1 MAEPFVGRGAELAV
15 LDRQLERVANGHGGF
30 VLLAGPAGSGKSALA
45 RHFAATRQARSI
57 FVSGDA
63 DETALSGGLCEQIAR
78 RLAGP
83 QALTLRDLLKSQ
95 PADALYLGSAL
106 LDALRA
112 QLGEYPL
119 AVVVD
124 DAQWGDELSLK
135 SISFAARRLASDP
148 VLCIAITSS
157 ADVGAL
163 PPGLVRLAV
172 DRGSRLDLSG
182 LTRDDVMALAR
193 QSGAGRLP
201 SRAAQRLRDHTDGLP
216 VYVCELLHDL
226 PASVLRAPG
235 TILPA
240 PRSLTDLIAARLAAC
255 REDTE
260 RLVVAAAVLGSGCTL
275 ADAAALARLT
285 DPLAALAEATSRHL
299 LAERENLD
307 GQLCEFPH
315 EIVRAAVYRGVAVDR
330 RASLHQDAV
339 ALRPGSAGLTHRVA
353 GRRGTDESLARD
365 LVAQARADL
374 AAGLAREAA
383 GHLLASIQV
392 TGPGPARDARLV
404 SAVQILADLGDAA
417 AASSYAGQIIHMPE
431 SVDRTAVLARLAVLA
446 GDSGRGAELLAA
458 AWQVAGPEDGR
469 SGHALAATAC
479 ELALLLLRQR
489 RGTDALCWAER
500 AAAAAPSGL
509 IRACSKV
516 VAATCLAMGGRLDLG
531 RALLEA
537 ELAGGLQ
544 GPGAALTRA
553 GLATLLVWDDEL
565 DAACS
570 SVSAALE
577 QAAVTRL
584 PLAHVLEAR
593 LLEVTLR
600 VRRGSFDEAI
610 SAAEQLVS
618 LAEDL
623 DQGWILSRAYAAAVV
638 PYAVR
643 GQWQRAARHIEAAVD
658 AARGTNSAALDLV
671 SARVSLAFA
680 RDDLDGIIAAAEPLT
695 ADLALIGELEP
706 ALLGFWPLFVQAL
719 VRAGRTDEAE
729 QALLPFERLATTRS
743 RRSAVGIAARAR
755 AVIEAA
761 RQHHDLA
768 RDWFL
773 ASIESLSEVGM
784 PFEEALTRLEYGRF
798 LRRQSQP
805 RAAQRE
811 IGQARQAFA
820 LLSARPFL
828 TWCDQEAG
836 GQAGPAGQGELPL
849 TPRQLAVAQAV
860 AVGKSNRQVATDL
873 YVTVKTVEFHVTQ
886 ILSRLG
892 IDSRGEIARA
902 LARGDGRAQG
912 DPGDSLLLLAAGPGR
927 PGADLL
933 CEAKNQG

>member
-1 MAEPFVGRGAELAV
+1 MWPTGTADLFCS
-15 LDRQLERVANGHGGF
+15 
-30 VLLAGPAGSGKSALA
+30 PAGSGKSALA

-285 DPLAALAEATSRHL
+285 DPLAALAEATSLHL

-339 ALRPGSAGLTHRVA
+339 ALRPGSA
-353 GRRGTDESLARD
+353 
-365 LVAQARADL
+365 
-374 AAGLAREAA
+374 
-383 GHLLASIQV
+383 
-392 TGPGPARDARLV
+392 
-404 SAVQILADLGDAA
+404 
-417 AASSYAGQIIHMPE
+417 
-431 SVDRTAVLARLAVLA
+431 
-446 GDSGRGAELLAA
+446 
-458 AWQVAGPEDGR
+458 
-469 SGHALAATAC
+469 
-479 ELALLLLRQR
+479 
-489 RGTDALCWAER
+489 
-500 AAAAAPSGL
+500 
-509 IRACSKV
+509 
-516 VAATCLAMGGRLDLG
+516 
-531 RALLEA
+531 
-537 ELAGGLQ
+537 
-544 GPGAALTRA
+544 
-553 GLATLLVWDDEL
+553 
-565 DAACS
+565 
-570 SVSAALE
+570 
-577 QAAVTRL
+577 
-584 PLAHVLEAR
+584 
-593 LLEVTLR
+593 
-600 VRRGSFDEAI
+600 
-610 SAAEQLVS
+610 
-618 LAEDL
+618 
-623 DQGWILSRAYAAAVV
+623 
-638 PYAVR
+638 
-643 GQWQRAARHIEAAVD
+643 
-658 AARGTNSAALDLV
+658 
-671 SARVSLAFA
+671 
-680 RDDLDGIIAAAEPLT
+680 
-695 ADLALIGELEP
+695 
-706 ALLGFWPLFVQAL
+706 
-719 VRAGRTDEAE
+719 
-729 QALLPFERLATTRS
+729 
-743 RRSAVGIAARAR
+743 
-755 AVIEAA
+755 
-761 RQHHDLA
+761 
-768 RDWFL
+768 
-773 ASIESLSEVGM
+773 
-784 PFEEALTRLEYGRF
+784 
-798 LRRQSQP
+798 
-805 RAAQRE
+805 
-811 IGQARQAFA
+811 
-820 LLSARPFL
+820 
-828 TWCDQEAG
+828 
-836 GQAGPAGQGELPL
+836 
-849 TPRQLAVAQAV
+849 
-860 AVGKSNRQVATDL
+860 
-873 YVTVKTVEFHVTQ
+873 
-886 ILSRLG
+886 
-892 IDSRGEIARA
+892 
-902 LARGDGRAQG
+902 
-912 DPGDSLLLLAAGPGR
+912 
-927 PGADLL
+927 
-933 CEAKNQG
+933 